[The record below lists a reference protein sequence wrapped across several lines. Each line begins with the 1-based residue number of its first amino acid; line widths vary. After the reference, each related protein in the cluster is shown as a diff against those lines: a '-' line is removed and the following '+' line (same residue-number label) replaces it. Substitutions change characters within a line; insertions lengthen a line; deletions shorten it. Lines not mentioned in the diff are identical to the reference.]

1 MGERT
6 AAVAAAEGL
15 VGQAGGLVVGTGG
28 LELLLGDDPV
38 ADQFAGPLIGGPCR
52 LIGDA
57 GPFDRVAVLQV
68 GRRDVQQRTPLV
80 HLRTFGEGAGEGDY
94 ARDGGHDG
102 LLVSRGRE
110 DAAAG
115 DDHLAEG
122 AADDRIHDD
131 ACGAGLFGRQRDLA
145 GMAVPGFGFVSVG
158 LALFRC
164 FVLVEVGLHGGI
176 VLFVGMI
183 MRTRAVAGDQRQGAE
198 QGHKGSR
205 FHGFLSIVF
214 LFPGQ
219 R

>member
-1 MGERT
+1 MPEVSGGIYSSAGVCRIRRVSAST
-6 AAVAAAEGL
+6 CSGSPPEGRP
-15 VGQAGGLVVGTGG
+15 AS
-28 LELLLGDDPV
+28 
-38 ADQFAGPLIGGPCR
+38 
-52 LIGDA
+52 
-57 GPFDRVAVLQV
+57 
-68 GRRDVQQRTPLV
+68 GRASP
-80 HLRTFGEGAGEGDY
+80 
-94 ARDGGHDG
+94 
-102 LLVSRGRE
+102 
-110 DAAAG
+110 
-115 DDHLAEG
+115 
-122 AADDRIHDD
+122 
-131 ACGAGLFGRQRDLA
+131 CGAGLFGRQRDLA

-158 LALFRC
+158 LVLFRC